1 MEGDDERELSLST
14 LKTFIANAKDAN
26 IIKCAL
32 LSIKQY
38 SFWNDDYIFSEL
50 AGLDN
55 VANMIFEDTEK
66 NLGYYKEAIIARI
79 DIVLGRALSLNIRDC
94 YVLTKLSKKHLSKLL
109 ESNSYESFWKAL

>member
-1 MEGDDERELSLST
+1 MTKGSYFST

-66 NLGYYKEAIIARI
+66 NL
-79 DIVLGRALSLNIRDC
+79 DIQG
-94 YVLTKLSKKHLSKLL
+94 
-109 ESNSYESFWKAL
+109 SNYCTD